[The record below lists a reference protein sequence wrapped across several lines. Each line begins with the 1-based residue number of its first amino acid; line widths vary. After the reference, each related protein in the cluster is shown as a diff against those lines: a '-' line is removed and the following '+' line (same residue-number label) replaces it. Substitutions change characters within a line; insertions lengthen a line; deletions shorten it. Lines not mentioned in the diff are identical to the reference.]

1 MGKSFLKVHIYLF
14 FESFVTRL
22 KLNIMLD
29 GLNRQKSVK
38 VVLKIFYNDFKKLY
52 TILFN
57 IYAL

>member
-22 KLNIMLD
+22 KLNMLD

-38 VVLKIFYNDFKKLY
+38 VVLKIFCHGLWKLY